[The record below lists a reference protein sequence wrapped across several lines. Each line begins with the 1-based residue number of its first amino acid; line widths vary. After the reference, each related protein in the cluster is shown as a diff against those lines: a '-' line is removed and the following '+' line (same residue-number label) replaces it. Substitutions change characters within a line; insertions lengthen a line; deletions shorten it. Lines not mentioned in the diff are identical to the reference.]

1 MSQLSGL
8 SGRREAR
15 TYPTTGKAP
24 NATTKPKS
32 VEALVPV
39 SRMLNTIP
47 AAIRASVRPKIRRAS
62 SGRRLPSTT
71 PSRSPTDPAI
81 SRMFAP
87 TPRRCRLCGD
97 FSSIPQSGFHPAG
110 HRTTIP
116 AIERMESV
124 GASRRHVVGT
134 LAWQLALLAGVGLFA
149 IGASGVV
156 ALSMRAAFGDRFVAG
171 DAEGIAYTAERCA
184 DFLEYVPGAA
194 DCEAAASGH
203 HADEVVFYRI
213 GVGLPG
219 TLVLAG

>member
-1 MSQLSGL
+1 M
-8 SGRREAR
+8 
-15 TYPTTGKAP
+15 
-24 NATTKPKS
+24 
-32 VEALVPV
+32 
-39 SRMLNTIP
+39 
-47 AAIRASVRPKIRRAS
+47 
-62 SGRRLPSTT
+62 
-71 PSRSPTDPAI
+71 
-81 SRMFAP
+81 
-87 TPRRCRLCGD
+87 
-97 FSSIPQSGFHPAG
+97 
-110 HRTTIP
+110 
-116 AIERMESV
+116 

-219 TLVLAG
+219 TLVLAGWWWLRRRRGRRWETEPALSAQVVPAVGAALFGCAAVALTGQGLGVLLFEGPSHGPGQWISAGAVSVVVFIGFARAFWRSLATTDP